1 MRREICRGLE
11 FLGVELDEHRNQ
23 VRKAEAIISK
33 EGAKVAVFV
42 VPTNEE
48 IVVARETARII
59 SEIRQ

>member
-1 MRREICRGLE
+1 
-11 FLGVELDEHRNQ
+11 VELDEHRNQ

-33 EGAKVAVFV
+33 EGARVAVLV

-59 SEIRQ
+59 SGIRQ